1 MSIAPGEGQISGD
14 DSVEARTADG
24 QIVLVDATVIYALK
38 PNEVVNIHR
47 AWQDTYTEGL
57 VRPLARGII
66 RDAVSKFGIEEVYS
80 TERLTLTE
88 DIRVELARKL
98 DAEGILLV
106 DLVLRN
112 IAFSREYS
120 DSVEQ
125 KQIAEQLAQQAVF
138 VVQQREQEALQLIA
152 ISDGEAQAAVRIAL
166 GFAESLLIRV
176 QAEADAR
183 LIESS
188 AEAEALR
195 LLGQAIEEYPDVLL
209 LQYIQK
215 LAENIT
221 VMLLPANNPF
231 LLPLPDLNGGQ

>member
-1 MSIAPGEGQISGD
+1 MSISPGEGQIAGD

-47 AWQDTYTEGL
+47 AWQDTYTLGL

-88 DIRVELARKL
+88 DIRAELARKL